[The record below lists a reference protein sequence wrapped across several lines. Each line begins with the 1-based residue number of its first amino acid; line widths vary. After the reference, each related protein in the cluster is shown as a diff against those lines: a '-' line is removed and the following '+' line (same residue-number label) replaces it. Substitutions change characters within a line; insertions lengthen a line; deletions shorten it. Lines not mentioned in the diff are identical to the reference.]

1 MGAVFKKDFKSA
13 LTGMTG
19 IIFITAVLVFVGVFT
34 AIIHFD
40 QRFAQFEYALIS
52 ASFASLLLTPILT
65 MRSFSEERKM
75 KTDQLLYSLPIST
88 FQIVMGKFLAMA
100 AIFAIPCAVFCLYPI
115 VLTFFAE
122 GSLNYVMTYGA
133 ILAYFL
139 LGCAIIAICMFIS
152 SLTESQVISA
162 IISIA
167 AILLVYFLAQFSAY
181 IPTDDWFSLMV
192 VVILCL
198 VVAFIVYSATKN
210 YIAGVCAGA
219 VLVIAAVV
227 VYIVK
232 PALYVGLA
240 SQMISGICVFL
251 PIQAFGNGVFDITA
265 YVYYLSLIA
274 LFIFATV
281 QTFEKRR
288 WN

>member
-1 MGAVFKKDFKSA
+1 MVAVFKKDFKSA

-19 IIFITAVLVFVGVFT
+19 IIFITAVLLFVGIFAT
-34 AIIHFD
+34 LLHFNG
-40 QRFAQFEYALIS
+40 RYAQFEYSLIS

-75 KTDQLLYSLPIST
+75 KTDQLLYSLPIT
-88 FQIVMGKFLAMA
+88 TLQIVMGKFLAMA

-115 VLTFFAE
+115 ILTFFAQ
-122 GSLNYVMTYGA
+122 GSINYIMSYGA
-133 ILAYFL
+133 ILCYYL

-162 IISIA
+162 IISVA
-167 AILLVYFLAQFSAY
+167 AILLVYFLAQFSTY

-192 VVILCL
+192 IVILCL
-198 VVAFIVYSATKN
+198 AVALIVYSATKN
-210 YIAGVCAGA
+210 YIAAIAVGG
-219 VLVIAAVV
+219 VLVAAAVI
-227 VYIVK
+227 VYFIK
-232 PALYVGLA
+232 PTLYVGLA
-240 SQMISGICVFL
+240 PAMIGSICVFTRVE
-251 PIQAFGNGVFDITA
+251 AFGNSVFDITA
-265 YVYYLSLIA
+265 YIYYLSLIA
-274 LFIFATV
+274 LFVFATV

>member
-19 IIFITAVLVFVGVFT
+19 IIFITAVLVFVGIFT

-40 QRFAQFEYALIS
+40 RRFAQFEYALIS

-210 YIAGVCAGA
+210 YIAGACAGA

-232 PALYVGLA
+232 PTLYVGLA

-274 LFIFATV
+274 LFVFATV